1 LITNAKADKYLI
13 DGGKVVGKRC
23 TKCQQILPL
32 EQFSRKEKGS
42 KRLKSICKACV
53 RARSQEHYRSHVN
66 DYVQRSAVRKSA
78 TRSRAKQVR
87 DAFLSG
93 KHCEICGRTDS
104 VCVYAHQGQGK
115 RFHELVRDPPVG
127 LTVEDLERAAAGAR
141 FFCKSCLGTVV
152 GIISKYDSDLSDAIA
167 VARFSTLSA

>member
-1 LITNAKADKYLI
+1 MTNAETDRYLI
-13 DGGKVVGKRC
+13 EGGKIIWKRC
-23 TKCQQILPL
+23 TKCQQMLPL
-32 EQFSRKEKGS
+32 EQFSSKTRGS

-53 RARSQEHYRSHVN
+53 RARSQEHYRNHVD
-66 DYVQRSAVRKSA
+66 DYVRRSAVRKSA

-93 KHCEICGRTDS
+93 KRCEVCDRTDS

-115 RFHELVRDPPVG
+115 RFHELVRDPPVN
-127 LTVEDLERAAAGAR
+127 LTVEDLEHAAAGAR

-152 GIISKYDSDLSDAIA
+152 GIISKYGSDLSDAIA